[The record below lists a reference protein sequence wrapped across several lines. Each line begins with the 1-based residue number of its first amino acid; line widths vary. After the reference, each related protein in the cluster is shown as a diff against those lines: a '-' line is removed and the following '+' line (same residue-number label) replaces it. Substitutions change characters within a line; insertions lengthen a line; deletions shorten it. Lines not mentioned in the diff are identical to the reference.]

1 MIEIP
6 WEAAN
11 PWLPRP
17 NGKGT
22 TPMAIKTAKLMPRGY
37 ASEQECRVFGYLRVH
52 DSDTEPEAQEA
63 LLGSVEALFIDA
75 TSETN
80 SSQPQLKA
88 MLTVARRGD
97 VLRVATIDRLGL
109 TIMDA
114 INTLKLLTA
123 RGIEV
128 QFGDQRLICQPT
140 SLERSTAEERD
151 WLVFIH
157 LRDAD
162 QALRKARTVLPSD
175 AEGMW
180 ASDGGTVGAPV
191 LSIDNVEL
199 AERQIEAH
207 IPPKK
212 VAEGLGVSPA
222 TLFLALHRHGDYSN
236 YPQR

>member
-6 WEAAN
+6 WEAAK
-11 PWLPRP
+11 PWLPRS

-63 LLGSVEALFIDA
+63 LLGTVEALFIDA

-80 SSQPQLKA
+80 SSQPQLNA
-88 MLTVARRGD
+88 MLTDARRGD

-109 TIMDA
+109 TIVDA
-114 INTLKLLTA
+114 INTLKLLTGM
-123 RGIEV
+123 GIEV
-128 QFGDQRLICQPT
+128 QFGDQRLVCQPT

-151 WLVFIH
+151 WLVFTH

-162 QALRKARTVLPSD
+162 QALRD
-175 AEGMW
+175 AEATG
-180 ASDGGTVGAPV
+180 AKAPGGEEPV
-191 LSIDNVEL
+191 KPRLSIESLEV
-199 AERQIEAH
+199 AEQQIDAH
-207 IPPKK
+207 IPRKR

-222 TLFLALHRHGDYSN
+222 TLFVALHRHGEYAN
-236 YPQR
+236 YPRR